1 MRSQYTAELTIER
14 DASLAIL
21 IPNFND
27 WESLR
32 LLLPEIDRTVEGM
45 GHRVSVLVVD
55 DASTESMPQ
64 GWPGRNLNAID
75 AVEVLHL
82 RSNQG
87 HQRAIALGLYHI
99 HEFTDAEAVV
109 VMDGDGEDRPE
120 DLPELLRAFRA
131 GPGSEVVFAAR
142 TKRMESLAFRLCYRA
157 YRVVHR
163 ALTGVVVRVG
173 NFSLVPRPALARL
186 MAVPDLWNHYAASI
200 YRARLPR
207 ILVPLPRGRRL
218 AGESKMN
225 FVSLLIHGLSA
236 MSVFSDQVSARLLTA
251 AAGFAVMAMGLIGVT
266 AGIRWFTELAIP
278 GWATFTVGLLLL
290 LVIQVLSFA
299 ALFAFLIVSRRSSV
313 NFLLTRDAPYFILG
327 KTAVYGA
334 AKARN
339 SSAPPGARTP
349 GAKTGAN
356 PR

>member
-1 MRSQYTAELTIER
+1 MAELMADR
-14 DASLAIL
+14 RAPLAIL

-32 LLLPEIDRTVEGM
+32 LLLPELDRAVAGLQAGLE
-45 GHRVSVLVVD
+45 RQVFVLVVD
-55 DASTESMPQ
+55 DASTEPMPE
-64 GWPGRNLNAID
+64 GWPGNFTALD
-75 AVEVLHL
+75 SVEVLQL
-82 RSNQG
+82 RANQG

-99 HEFTDAEAVV
+99 HEFTDAAAVV

-120 DLPELLRAFRA
+120 DLPELLRAFSSSGAA
-131 GPGSEVVFAAR
+131 GDVSEVVFAAR
-142 TKRMESLAFRLCYRA
+142 TKRMESLAFRLCYQT
-157 YRVVHR
+157 YRLVHH

-173 NFSLVPRPALARL
+173 NFSMIPRPALARL
-186 MAVPDLWNHYAASI
+186 MGVPDLWNHYAASV

-207 ILVPLPRGRRL
+207 RLVPLPRGRRL

-251 AAGFAVMAMGLIGVT
+251 AVSFAVVAAGLIGVT
-266 AGIRWFTELAIP
+266 AGVRWFTDLAIP

-290 LVIQVLSFA
+290 LVVQLLSFA
-299 ALFAFLIVSRRSSV
+299 TLFAFLIASRRSSV

-334 AKARN
+334 AKTHK
-339 SSAPPGARTP
+339 SSSPPGARV
-349 GAKTGAN
+349 G
-356 PR
+356 

>member
-1 MRSQYTAELTIER
+1 MA
-14 DASLAIL
+14 AAGPSLAIL
-21 IPNFND
+21 IPIFND

-32 LLLPEIDRTVEGM
+32 LLLPKLDRAVEGM
-45 GHRVSVLVVD
+45 EGRVSVLVVD
-55 DASTESMPQ
+55 DASTEPIPE
-64 GWPGRNLNAID
+64 GWLQQDFIALDSIEILR
-75 AVEVLHL
+75 L

-87 HQRAIALGLYHI
+87 HQRAIALGLYHV

-120 DLPELLRAFRA
+120 DLPELLGAFA
-131 GPGSEVVFAAR
+131 AAEGCEVVFAAR

-157 YRVVHR
+157 YRLAHR

-173 NFSLVPRPALARL
+173 NFSVVPRTALARL
-186 MAVPDLWNHYAASI
+186 MAVPDLWNHYAASV

-207 ILVPLPRGRRL
+207 RLVPLPRGRRL

-251 AAGFAVMAMGLIGVT
+251 AAGFAVVAMGLIGVT
-266 AGIRWFTELAIP
+266 AGVRWFTDLAIP

-290 LVIQVLSFA
+290 LVVQLLSFA
-299 ALFAFLIVSRRSSV
+299 TLFAFLIAGRRSSV

-327 KTAVYGA
+327 KITAYSA
-334 AKARN
+334 AGVRKS
-339 SSAPPGARTP
+339 SSAAAGKSRPTD
-349 GAKTGAN
+349 K
-356 PR
+356 